1 MQLKWWCWHHGN
13 CVEGE
18 LATAFFFII
27 IIIIKYNN
35 NDKKSWDVVQ
45 NANKNRMQ

>member
-27 IIIIKYNN
+27 IIKYNN

-45 NANKNRMQ
+45 NANKNTMQ

>member
-1 MQLKWWCWHHGN
+1 MQLKWWCWHRGN

-18 LATAFFFII
+18 LATAFF
-27 IIIIKYNN
+27 IIIKYNN